1 MRFQKRDMIGILFA
15 MTAPML
21 AMWLVLSAFD
31 LWNFHDTS
39 MLGALLGGVAV
50 NIAIGAGI
58 LGAFS
63 RFIKSWDWIGGL
75 GIALFAAIALVVVLQ
90 RVGHGSG
97 LPANLVKILCV
108 FLFLGLN
115 INIIVQLVRNG
126 VDPWLLRKSSA
137 PSE

>member
-1 MRFQKRDMIGILFA
+1 MIGILFA
-15 MTAPML
+15 ITAPML
-21 AMWLVLSAFD
+21 AMWVVLSAFD

-39 MLGALLGGVAV
+39 MLGALRGGVAV

-75 GIALFAAIALVVVLQ
+75 GITLFAAIALVVVLQ

>member
-15 MTAPML
+15 ITAPML

-50 NIAIGAGI
+50 NIAIGAGV

-75 GIALFAAIALVVVLQ
+75 GITLFAAIALVVVLQ

-137 PSE
+137 LSE

>member
-1 MRFQKRDMIGILFA
+1 
-15 MTAPML
+15 
-21 AMWLVLSAFD
+21 
-31 LWNFHDTS
+31 

-75 GIALFAAIALVVVLQ
+75 GITLFAAIALVVVLQ

>member
-1 MRFQKRDMIGILFA
+1 MIGILFA

-31 LWNFHDTS
+31 LWNFHDTP

-75 GIALFAAIALVVVLQ
+75 GITLFAAIALVVVLQ
-90 RVGHGSG
+90 SVGHGSG

-137 PSE
+137 PSK

>member
-31 LWNFHDTS
+31 LWNFHDTP

-75 GIALFAAIALVVVLQ
+75 GITLFAAIALVVVLQ

-137 PSE
+137 PSK

>member
-1 MRFQKRDMIGILFA
+1 MIGILFA

-31 LWNFHDTS
+31 LWNFHDTP

-137 PSE
+137 PSK

>member
-1 MRFQKRDMIGILFA
+1 MIGILFA

-31 LWNFHDTS
+31 LWNFHDTP

-75 GIALFAAIALVVVLQ
+75 GITLFAAIALVVVLQ
-90 RVGHGSG
+90 HVGHGSG

-137 PSE
+137 PSK

>member
-1 MRFQKRDMIGILFA
+1 MIGILFA

>member
-15 MTAPML
+15 ITAPML

>member
-1 MRFQKRDMIGILFA
+1 MIGILFA
-15 MTAPML
+15 ITATML

-63 RFIKSWDWIGGL
+63 RFIK
-75 GIALFAAIALVVVLQ
+75 
-90 RVGHGSG
+90 
-97 LPANLVKILCV
+97 
-108 FLFLGLN
+108 
-115 INIIVQLVRNG
+115 
-126 VDPWLLRKSSA
+126 
-137 PSE
+137 

>member
-75 GIALFAAIALVVVLQ
+75 GITLFAAIALVVVLQ

>member
-1 MRFQKRDMIGILFA
+1 MIGILFA
-15 MTAPML
+15 ITAPML

-75 GIALFAAIALVVVLQ
+75 GITLFAAIALVVVLQ

-137 PSE
+137 LSE

>member
-1 MRFQKRDMIGILFA
+1 MIGILFA

-75 GIALFAAIALVVVLQ
+75 GITLFAAIALVVVLQ

-97 LPANLVKILCV
+97 LPANLVTTLCV

-115 INIIVQLVRNG
+115 VNIIVQLVRNG

-137 PSE
+137 PSK

>member
-1 MRFQKRDMIGILFA
+1 MIGILFA

-75 GIALFAAIALVVVLQ
+75 GITLFAAIALVVVLQ

>member
-1 MRFQKRDMIGILFA
+1 MIGILFA

-31 LWNFHDTS
+31 LWNFHDTP

-75 GIALFAAIALVVVLQ
+75 GITLFAAIALVVVLQ
-90 RVGHGSG
+90 RVGHGSD

-137 PSE
+137 PSK

>member
-15 MTAPML
+15 TTAPML

-63 RFIKSWDWIGGL
+63 RFIKSWDWIVGL
-75 GIALFAAIALVVVLQ
+75 GITLFAAIALVVVLQ

>member
-1 MRFQKRDMIGILFA
+1 MIGILFA

-75 GIALFAAIALVVVLQ
+75 GITLFAAIALVVVLQ

-115 INIIVQLVRNG
+115 VNIIVQLVRNG

-137 PSE
+137 PSK

>member
-15 MTAPML
+15 ITAPML

-75 GIALFAAIALVVVLQ
+75 GITLFAAIALVVVLQ

-137 PSE
+137 LSE

>member
-15 MTAPML
+15 ITAPML

-75 GIALFAAIALVVVLQ
+75 GITLFAAIALVVVLQ